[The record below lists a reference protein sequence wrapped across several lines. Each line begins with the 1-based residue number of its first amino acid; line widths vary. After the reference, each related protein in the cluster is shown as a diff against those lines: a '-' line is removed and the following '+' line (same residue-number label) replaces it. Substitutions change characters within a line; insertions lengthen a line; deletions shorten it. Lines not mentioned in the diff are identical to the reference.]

1 MVLLRL
7 VSCMVEWTNHE
18 TCPPRHTS
26 LPFKTPKCISME
38 PFLLN
43 HKKFAAVSFWTHLF
57 FKRMFLAELLWFLVV
72 DWPIVG
78 WSVLYVLRC
87 FVLLC
92 FGVLSFV
99 VTIQFWS
106 DLSESFFAELEITA
120 SFKRPTRHSRGA
132 EILAYRTIQYSYPSQ
147 N

>member
-1 MVLLRL
+1 MDASVF
-7 VSCMVEWTNHE
+7 E
-18 TCPPRHTS
+18 
-26 LPFKTPKCISME
+26 
-38 PFLLN
+38 
-43 HKKFAAVSFWTHLF
+43 
-57 FKRMFLAELLWFLVV
+57 RMFFSELLWFLVV

-78 WSVLYVLRC
+78 GSVLYVLRC

-106 DLSESFFAELEITA
+106 DLSVIFFSELEITA
-120 SFKRPTRHSRGA
+120 SLKRPTRHSRGA
-132 EILAYRTIQYSYPSQ
+132 GILAYRTIQYSYPSQ